1 MPSVPDA
8 SMVTTYTRV
17 RANINPDPVKKSRTF
32 VPDVSNGYLTAVVR
46 ASETQRYAR
55 QTVLTLPSWKR
66 PQFNGRFF
74 LI

>member
-17 RANINPDPVKKSRTF
+17 RANINPDPEKKSRTF
-32 VPDVSNGYLTAVVR
+32 IPDVSNGYLSTIVR
-46 ASETQRYAR
+46 ASETQRYA
-55 QTVLTLPSWKR
+55 QQNVLRVPAWKS

>member
-32 VPDVSNGYLTAVVR
+32 VPEVNNGYLSTIVR
-46 ASETQRYAR
+46 ASETQRYAQ
-55 QTVLTLPSWKR
+55 QTILAVPSWKS

-74 LI
+74 LL